1 MQKNKQTNKKTITP
15 EALMSIQKK
24 KKSLESIS
32 SNLKTQEHA
41 KLDLHFGT
49 SAEQTLGALEDPN
62 DMP

>member
-1 MQKNKQTNKKTITP
+1 
-15 EALMSIQKK
+15 MSIQKK